1 MRLVLLFLARHE
13 GFKNFMLRF
22 KIFRDTAWRFV
33 AGETLQD
40 AIRAARE
47 VNGAGMRASLDLL
60 GENVLARDDAS
71 KAVREVLEMLDTIQ
85 TEQVDC
91 NISIK
96 LSQLGLD
103 LDEEFC
109 FQNLHEIAQYA
120 SRSQN
125 FIRVDMEE
133 SKYTQP
139 TLDLV
144 RRVHRKYDNVGAVI
158 QSYLHRSEQDV
169 RELLQEGLRIR
180 LCKGAYL
187 EPPSVAY
194 EKKRDTD
201 ANFVKLMKILLDSP
215 QYHGMATHDKAM
227 LDATKEYARERNIA
241 PEHFEFQMLYGV
253 RRDLQKRLAHEG
265 YNIRVYIP
273 YGRQWYPYFM
283 RRLAERP
290 ANLLFILRNL
300 FQD

>member
-1 MRLVLLFLARHE
+1 MRLLLLFLARQE
-13 GFKNFMLRF
+13 SFKNFMMRF

-40 AIRAARE
+40 AIRAARD

-60 GENVLARDDAS
+60 GENVLSRDDAG
-71 KAVREVLEMLDTIQ
+71 KAVRQVLEMLDTIQ
-85 TEQVDC
+85 SERVDC
-91 NISIK
+91 NVSIK

-103 LDEEFC
+103 LDKEFC
-109 FQNLHEIAQYA
+109 YQNLREIAQYA
-120 SRSQN
+120 SGLKN
-125 FIRVDMEE
+125 FIRVDMEG
-133 SKYTQP
+133 SMYTQP

-144 RRVHRKYDNVGAVI
+144 RRVHVEYENVGAVI
-158 QSYLHRSEQDV
+158 QSYLYRSEQDV
-169 RELLQEGLRIR
+169 RELLQEGIRIR

-194 EKKRDTD
+194 EKKEDTD
-201 ANFVKLMKILLDSP
+201 ANYVKLMKILLDSP
-215 QYHGMATHDKAM
+215 QYHGIATHDWAM

-241 PEHFEFQMLYGV
+241 PGHFEFQMLYGV
-253 RRDLQKRLAHEG
+253 RRDLQRRLAREG
-265 YNIRVYIP
+265 YNMRVYIP
-273 YGRQWYPYFM
+273 YGRQWYPYYM